1 MSESELRALGF
12 LEWSILVHSS
22 CQLSDALSLTVDW
35 PRLQEVRPHA
45 PVQAVLCVAI
55 TSQSLSTT
63 DLLFLC
69 IPFHKTENV
78 PRFSAKMIFFKKK
91 NTLKTQ

>member
-1 MSESELRALGF
+1 MSESELWALGF

-35 PRLQEVRPHA
+35 PMLQEVQPHA
-45 PVQAVLCVAI
+45 LVQAVLCVAI

-69 IPFHKTENV
+69 VPFHKTENV
-78 PRFSAKMIFFKKK
+78 PRFSAKMIFF
-91 NTLKTQ
+91 